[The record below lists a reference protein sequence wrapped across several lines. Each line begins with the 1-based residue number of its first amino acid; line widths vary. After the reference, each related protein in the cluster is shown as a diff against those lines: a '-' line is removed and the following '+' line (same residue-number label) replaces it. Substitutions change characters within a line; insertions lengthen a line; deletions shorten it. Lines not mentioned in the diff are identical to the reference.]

1 MRTNWKTKIVGTKV
15 VLIPYRED
23 HVDKYHKWMK
33 SEELQELTGSEP
45 LTLEQEREMQMT
57 WREDKDKCTFIVLN
71 KVHFQSC
78 TEFIA
83 DKHFDFYQESLHNTG
98 DEVLSMV
105 GDTNLFLKEDGSAE
119 AEIMI
124 AEVEARGKKLGWEAM
139 LLMLR
144 YGVEVLEISR
154 FEVKIKMENIASIKM
169 FEKIGFGEESRSEVF
184 QEVTS
189 VLEVT
194 NEIKEFLKVQNEWLL
209 EEYKHSQV

>member
-1 MRTNWKTKIVGTKV
+1 
-15 VLIPYRED
+15 
-23 HVDKYHKWMK
+23 
-33 SEELQELTGSEP
+33 
-45 LTLEQEREMQMT
+45 
-57 WREDKDKCTFIVLN
+57 
-71 KVHFQSC
+71 
-78 TEFIA
+78 
-83 DKHFDFYQESLHNTG
+83 
-98 DEVLSMV
+98 MV

-124 AEVEARGKKLGWEAM
+124 AEVEARGKKFGWEAM

-154 FEVKIKMENIASIKM
+154 FEVKIKMENIASMKM
-169 FEKIGFGEESRSEVF
+169 FEKIGFVEESRSDVF

-194 NEIKEFLKVQNEWLL
+194 KEVKEFLKVQNEWIL

>member
-1 MRTNWKTKIVGTKV
+1 MRTNWRTKIVGSKV
-15 VLIPYRED
+15 VLVPYREA
-23 HVDKYHKWMK
+23 HVDKYHMWMK

-71 KVHFQSC
+71 K
-78 TEFIA
+78 
-83 DKHFDFYQESLHNTG
+83 ESLHNTG

-124 AEVEARGKKLGWEAM
+124 AEVEARGKKFGWEAM

-154 FEVKIKMENIASIKM
+154 FEVKIKMENIASMKM
-169 FEKIGFGEESRSEVF
+169 FEKIGFVEESRSDVF

-194 NEIKEFLKVQNEWLL
+194 NEVKEFLKVQNEWIL